1 MNLKDRIE
9 IIYPWKITVFQNI
22 FDKDSL
28 QKYTQEF
35 HSIPWDELFEEESS
49 WWVMDDHELID
60 IVGQNFGSRP
70 DKMLFKYDTHKNT
83 LQDPHR
89 DSKSYS
95 KTFQIFLDNYDK
107 ALGGTVLHDGNKNNS
122 LSYELPLLSNSA
134 TLFENNSKSWHS
146 VKQHGY
152 ERKSIVFR
160 WNTLEN

>member
-49 WWVMDDHELID
+49 WWSVYDHELID
-60 IVGQNFGSRP
+60 IVGQNFGSKP
-70 DKMLFKYDTHKNT
+70 DLMNFKYDTHKNT
-83 LQDPHR
+83 LQVPHK
-89 DSKSYS
+89 DSICYS
-95 KTFQIFLDNYDK
+95 KTFQIFLDNHDK
-107 ALGGTVLHDGNKNNS
+107 ALGGTILHGDIKAKE
-122 LSYELPLLSNSA
+122 SYELPLLSNSA

>member
-9 IIYPWKITVFQNI
+9 VIYPWKITVFQNI

-35 HSIPWDELFEEESS
+35 DSIPWDEIFEKESS
-49 WWVMDDHELID
+49 WWAVDDHELID
-60 IVGQNFGSRP
+60 IVGQNFGSKP
-70 DKMLFKYDTHKNT
+70 DVMNFKYDTHKNR
-83 LQDPHR
+83 LQHPHR
-89 DSKSYS
+89 DSIHYS

-107 ALGGTVLHDGNKNNS
+107 ALGGTILHNDYKAKE
-122 LSYELPLLSNSA
+122 SYELPLLSNSA